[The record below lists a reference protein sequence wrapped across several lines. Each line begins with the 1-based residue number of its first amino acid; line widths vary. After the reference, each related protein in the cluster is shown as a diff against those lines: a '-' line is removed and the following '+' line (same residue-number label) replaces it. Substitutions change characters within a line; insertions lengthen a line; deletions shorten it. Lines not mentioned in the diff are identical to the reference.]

1 VSVYLDAS
9 VIVPLFV
16 VDPLSESAPQHVAA
30 LNDDFALSD
39 FTAAEFASAVARK
52 VRERD
57 LTAREAKVAFDAFD
71 RWASSLTLRV
81 EIVAADMA
89 GCAAMIRRL
98 DLPLRAP
105 DALHIAV
112 AARLNACLCTFD
124 GQLKR
129 CAKKFGIPVI

>member
-16 VDPLSESAPQHVAA
+16 VDPFSRSAPQQIAA
-30 LNDDFALSD
+30 LDDDLALSD
-39 FTAAEFASAVARK
+39 FTAAEFASAIAKK

-57 LTAREAKVAFDAFD
+57 LTTREAKLAFEAFDK
-71 RWASSLTLRV
+71 WAARLARRV

-89 GCAAMIRRL
+89 ECVVMIRRL

-105 DALHIAV
+105 DALHIA
-112 AARLNACLCTFD
+112 AAGRLNARLFTFD

-129 CAKKFGIPVI
+129 CAKKLGIPVI